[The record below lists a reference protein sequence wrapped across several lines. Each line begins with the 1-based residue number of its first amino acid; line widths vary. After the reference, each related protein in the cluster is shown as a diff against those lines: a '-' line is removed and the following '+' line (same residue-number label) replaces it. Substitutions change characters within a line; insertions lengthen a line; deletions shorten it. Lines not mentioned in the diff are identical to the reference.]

1 MCHVSEIRNTL
12 FLIIGIM
19 LAVPIFGIL
28 GAEDL
33 ERAEYSLYELVIGF
47 VLTPIYFKIAF
58 GRFKHPSGASFFTTI
73 YSCDQALTILYIIF
87 GIFCAFVFYFRIL
100 K

>member
-1 MCHVSEIRNTL
+1 MCHVSEIKDSIIL
-12 FLIIGIM
+12 VIGIM
-19 LAVPIFGIL
+19 LVVSIFGIL

-33 ERAEYSLYELVIGF
+33 KSLEYSIFELAIGF
-47 VLTPIYFKIAF
+47 VFTLTYFKIAF